1 MGTRYLPKRY
11 RTASMEE
18 FERGLGRAVPA
29 RRAARQESWTE
40 STEERVDRTRPNPRG
55 TRTRNPPP
63 PPASSSSSTSN
74 QPHHQQIAID
84 EMIRRRTREWWQRL
98 TAVDT
103 KHEERWNQLLVAL
116 KDQKKEIRRLQQQ
129 IRESSENQ
137 STRLLELLQPT
148 LIELKDFTRGF
159 WGQVRHPPGLF
170 AVVWKYMT
178 VDEILDPLSAEDL
191 TNESG
196 TNGGGEQSS
205 YERVA
210 LKCNQWVSMTYPLVR
225 MQLPPELRS
234 SALPTDTGMF
244 ARLYTVD
251 PKTIQA
257 RSWWIPIMRDGD
269 GYAFV
274 HQFGLLPPP
283 FGETPPVAKIAPV
296 APVQPSPL
304 PPSST
309 STTVKPVPHTVHPP
323 APVATVQTP
332 PSLPT
337 GAPSKMMIQSDGTW
351 TQEGLHALLR
361 TATNKSVG

>member
-1 MGTRYLPKRY
+1 
-11 RTASMEE
+11 
-18 FERGLGRAVPA
+18 
-29 RRAARQESWTE
+29 
-40 STEERVDRTRPNPRG
+40 
-55 TRTRNPPP
+55 
-63 PPASSSSSTSN
+63 
-74 QPHHQQIAID
+74 
-84 EMIRRRTREWWQRL
+84 MIRRRTGEWWQRL

-103 KHEERWNQLLVAL
+103 KHEERWNQALVAL

-129 IRESSENQ
+129 IRDMSENQ

-159 WGQVRHPPGLF
+159 WGQVRHPPGIN
-170 AVVWKYMT
+170 AVAWKYMT

-191 TNESG
+191 SNV
-196 TNGGGEQSS
+196 GGGGGDSGGNGDQSS

-225 MQLPPELRS
+225 LQLPPELRS

-244 ARLYTVD
+244 ARLFTVD

-269 GYAFV
+269 SYAFV

-283 FGETPPVAKIAPV
+283 FGETPPVAKIVP
-296 APVQPSPL
+296 
-304 PPSST
+304 T
-309 STTVKPVPHTVHPP
+309 S
-323 APVATVQTP
+323 A

-337 GAPSKMMIQSDGTW
+337 PFPSQPPAASAKRPPSNPPPLPPPILPPPPPSSSSSSSITSFQPTTTTNATNANAQTLGISKMIQSDGTW
-351 TQEGLHALLR
+351 TQEGLQALLR
-361 TATNKSVG
+361 PKST